1 MEKKQNKIL
10 NLFLIYIMIQPVVD
24 VFTSLSV
31 RYLEMSLTIG
41 VLIRTLFMVVVAIYA
56 LVVLD
61 KKDKIKLFIYYALM
75 AVYMIGFLAVS
86 FVENGASSI
95 IIQMKGLVRT
105 FYLPVV
111 IAALFLLFRKNRY
124 QISHQVFVAT
134 LFLYTATIFIA
145 RLSGAA
151 FSTYNTGLGVGTVG
165 LYYAANEIGA
175 ILCILAPILVIQLL
189 TQKLN
194 WGNVVSL
201 VLLIFA
207 IFEMGTKVPFLGV
220 LGLAFVTIVICII
233 QYFAKKDK
241 GYLKKGLATI
251 GILVVCIFV
260 VGYTPIGNNMER
272 VYGPIFP
279 KIIQVGEEQ
288 TTTNNKPITTFQEF
302 QTESVSGRDEFL
314 KANKEKFFSGS
325 SLDRIFGI
333 GYLTNI
339 NGEVKET
346 KLVEMDYFDI
356 FFNQGYLGTIVFFA
370 PIAYIALVTIWNL
383 LKNFKKMILDPEI
396 LLMGYSVFISFGI
409 ALLAGHVLVAPA
421 VSIYMA
427 VFMILLYFKVEDLKK
442 QKEIV
447 E

>member
-1 MEKKQNKIL
+1 M
-10 NLFLIYIMIQPVVD
+10 
-24 VFTSLSV
+24 
-31 RYLEMSLTIG
+31 
-41 VLIRTLFMVVVAIYA
+41 
-56 LVVLD
+56 
-61 KKDKIKLFIYYALM
+61 
-75 AVYMIGFLAVS
+75 
-86 FVENGASSI
+86 
-95 IIQMKGLVRT
+95 
-105 FYLPVV
+105 
-111 IAALFLLFRKNRY
+111 
-124 QISHQVFVAT
+124 
-134 LFLYTATIFIA
+134 
-145 RLSGAA
+145 
-151 FSTYNTGLGVGTVG
+151 
-165 LYYAANEIGA
+165 
-175 ILCILAPILVIQLL
+175 
-189 TQKLN
+189 
-194 WGNVVSL
+194 
-201 VLLIFA
+201 
-207 IFEMGTKVPFLGV
+207 
-220 LGLAFVTIVICII
+220 
-233 QYFAKKDK
+233 
-241 GYLKKGLATI
+241 
-251 GILVVCIFV
+251 CIFV